1 MKVHIRATPRTF
13 GLAAALA
20 AAGLFAA
27 ACGGGNS
34 GSTAAPP
41 AAPTHLTDNKGDTIY
56 LFAADH
62 DGQSTCT
69 ASCASYW
76 PPVAA
81 GTQLTGPAQG
91 GTLGSI
97 TRPDGSKQET
107 FDGHPLYRY
116 IGDHSAGQTNGQ
128 GLNLSGGLWWM
139 VSPGGVAITNAA
151 APAGPATSSGSAPSS
166 TGGYSGGGYT
176 GGGYG

>member
-1 MKVHIRATPRTF
+1 MKVKIRATPRTF
-13 GLAAALA
+13 GLLAALA
-20 AAGLFAA
+20 GAGLFAA
-27 ACGGGNS
+27 ACGGGTS
-34 GSTAAPP
+34 GTGGSTAAPP
-41 AAPTHLTDNKGDTIY
+41 AAPTHLTDSKGDTIY
-56 LFAADH
+56 VFAADH
-62 DGQSTCT
+62 NGQSACT

-91 GTLGSI
+91 SIGSI
-97 TRPDGSKQET
+97 TRQDGSKQET
-107 FDGHPLYRY
+107 LSGHPLYRY
-116 IGDHSAGQTNGQ
+116 LGDHSAGQTNGQ

-139 VSPGGVAITNAA
+139 VAPDGTAITNAA
-151 APAGPATSSGSAPSS
+151 APAAPSTAPSS

>member
-1 MKVHIRATPRTF
+1 MKVRSLAIARTF
-13 GLAAALA
+13 GLLA
-20 AAGLFAA
+20 ATGLLAA
-27 ACGGGNS
+27 ACGGGG

-41 AAPTHLTDNKGDTIY
+41 APPTHLTDSKGETIY

-62 DGQSTCT
+62 DGQSVCT

-91 GTLGSI
+91 SALGSI

-107 FDGHPLYRY
+107 LAGHPLYRY
-116 IGDHSAGQTNGQ
+116 LGDHSAGQTNGQ
-128 GLNLSGGLWWM
+128 GLNLNGGLWWM
-139 VSPGGVAITNAA
+139 VSPGGAAITT
-151 APAGPATSSGSAPSS
+151 APAPPSTGGYSG
-166 TGGYSGGGYT
+166 GGYSGGGYT

>member
-1 MKVHIRATPRTF
+1 MTVTTLATPRNF
-13 GLAAALA
+13 GLLAALA

-27 ACGGGNS
+27 ACGGG
-34 GSTAAPP
+34 GSTAAPPAKPP
-41 AAPTHLTDNKGDTIY
+41 AAPTHLTDSKGDTIY

-62 DGQSTCT
+62 DGQSVCT

-81 GTQLTGPAQG
+81 GTPLTGPARG
-91 GTLGSI
+91 SVGSI

-107 FDGHPLYRY
+107 LGGHPLYRY
-116 IGDHSAGQTNGQ
+116 VGDHSAGQTNGQ
-128 GLNLSGGLWWM
+128 GLNINGGLWWM
-139 VSPGGVAITNAA
+139 VTPDGAA
-151 APAGPATSSGSAPSS
+151 MTTATASSAPSS

>member
-1 MKVHIRATPRTF
+1 MKVKIRATPRTF
-13 GLAAALA
+13 GLVAALA

-27 ACGGGNS
+27 ACGGNNGTGGNS
-34 GSTAAPP
+34 GANGSTAAPP
-41 AAPTHLTDNKGDTIY
+41 THLTDSNGDTIY

-62 DGQSTCT
+62 DGQSVCT

-76 PPVAA
+76 PPVKA

-91 GTLGSI
+91 GLGAI
-97 TRPDGSKQET
+97 TRQDGSKQET
-107 FDGHPLYRY
+107 LDGHPLYRY
-116 IGDHSAGQTNGQ
+116 IGDHSPGQTNGQ

-139 VSPGGVAITNAA
+139 VSPGGVVITGTA
-151 APAGPATSSGSAPSS
+151 APSTAPSG